1 MAADLALAADPS
13 VIERSADPAGFVVQ
27 ACERARAWLTEA
39 LEHGE
44 IEQIAEIKS
53 QAEAVRVYT
62 AQKQLGRDAQ
72 LAAAEIVRR
81 AERGIGVAIRRGQQ
95 RGEIRR
101 RGDHVERA
109 AANGDG
115 NTISRPGPADYA
127 TTGELRGNGA
137 GIYHM
142 TDGVSDEDFEEAL
155 AGAKAEQDLSR
166 ANVVRKIRQRRGSTP
181 APGERIPAP
190 ADRSPAAAQFRRE
203 LIAELAGR
211 GMSSHQIADQLG
223 IRDQRIRMVARDHGI
238 AIPADAVIG
247 RTRRHDS
254 SRIVRQTV
262 DALEG
267 LVMGVEL
274 ADPAELDP
282 AEAAACAASIT
293 RSTRVLSRFARQIKE
308 AFQ

>member
-1 MAADLALAADPS
+1 MAADLALAAGPEA
-13 VIERSADPAGFVVQ
+13 VERSADPAGFVV
-27 ACERARAWLTEA
+27 AAYERARAWLREA

-44 IEQIAEIKS
+44 IEQIAELKS

-62 AQKQLGRDAQ
+62 AQKQLGKDAQ

-95 RGEIRR
+95 CGAIRCRG
-101 RGDHVERA
+101 GHGGRA
-109 AANGDG
+109 AGNGDG

-155 AGAKAEQDLSR
+155 AEAKTEQDLSR
-166 ANVVRKIRQRRGSTP
+166 ANVVRKIRRRRSSSPG
-181 APGERIPAP
+181 PGEQIPAP
-190 ADRSPAAAQFRRE
+190 ADRSSAAAQARRK
-203 LIAELAGR
+203 LIGELAGH
-211 GMSSHQIADQLG
+211 GMSSRQIADQLG
-223 IRDQRIRMVARDHGI
+223 IGDHRVRAVAREHGI
-238 AIPADAVIG
+238 AIPADAVLG
-247 RTRRHDS
+247 RTRRLDS
-254 SRIVRQTV
+254 SRIVRQTAH
-262 DALEG
+262 ALEG

-282 AEAAACAASIT
+282 AEAAAWVASIT
-293 RSTRVLSRFARQIKE
+293 CSTRALSRFARQIKE